1 MVPASPLWGGLM
13 SAGVG
18 VSGVPTS
25 PGKAKDIDVWVPP
38 APSSSASS
46 FLSLASIFSTV
57 PQQSVTGISQS
68 IVADVTHD
76 SESGG
81 AQRVQVA

>member
-1 MVPASPLWGGLM
+1 
-13 SAGVG
+13 
-18 VSGVPTS
+18 
-25 PGKAKDIDVWVPP
+25 
-38 APSSSASS
+38 
-46 FLSLASIFSTV
+46 LSLASIFSTV